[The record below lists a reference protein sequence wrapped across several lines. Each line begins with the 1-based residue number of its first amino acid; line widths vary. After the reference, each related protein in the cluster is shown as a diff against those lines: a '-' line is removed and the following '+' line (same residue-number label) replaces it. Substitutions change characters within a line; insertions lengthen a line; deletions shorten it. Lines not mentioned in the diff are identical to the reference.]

1 MTSYLPSFIGS
12 LSIFSIIVCCIH
24 VFQRVE
30 GLLSEVGQTPSRSM
44 KGALHPSMKALV
56 SDQLLKH
63 YDLSVRVS
71 VASCMSELIRIT
83 APDAPYADN
92 VQMKVAYV

>member
-1 MTSYLPSFIGS
+1 MLHFSNRDLFI
-12 LSIFSIIVCCIH
+12 L

-30 GLLSEVGQTPSRSM
+30 GLLIEVGQKPSRWM
-44 KGALHPSMKALV
+44 KRALEPSMKALV

-63 YDLSVRVS
+63 SDFYVRVS

-83 APDAPYADN
+83 APDTPYNDN
-92 VQMKVAYV
+92 VQMKVAYI